1 MLAFARRRKGK
12 VEWRFKRR
20 FSRPEL
26 EGEGK
31 KNLILW
37 AISYRASSFL
47 LKNGC
52 SVKKGALRVMT

>member
-20 FSRPEL
+20 RFSRPEL

-31 KNLILW
+31 KLDLMGH
-37 AISYRASSFL
+37 FL
-47 LKNGC
+47 
-52 SVKKGALRVMT
+52 